1 MLSRH
6 HDTRAILVFIIIL
19 YNVYT
24 AMNFTYIKFYNIRI
38 DSAVI
43 RTVEI
48 RSAVDVL
55 IISYSLFKYL
65 QYTID
70 R

>member
-6 HDTRAILVFIIIL
+6 HETRAISVFIIIL

-24 AMNFTYIKFYNIRI
+24 AMNFMYIKFYNVRI

-43 RTVEI
+43 RAVEI
-48 RSAVDVL
+48 RLAVDVL
-55 IISYSLFKYL
+55 IISYSLFKYP

>member
-6 HDTRAILVFIIIL
+6 HDTGAISVFTIIL
-19 YNVYT
+19 HNVYT
-24 AMNFTYIKFYNIRI
+24 AMNFMYIKFYNVRI
-38 DSAVI
+38 DPAVI

-48 RSAVDVL
+48 RSTVDVL

-65 QYTID
+65 QCTID